1 MPQIGAMITE
11 IVPAL
16 FIGNVAD
23 AQDAQALHGHNIQRV
38 ISLIDQDDI
47 HEFTRVPGIAYELR
61 ELWDGDAPTLLR
73 ICLTTGLDARPTL
86 VHCAAGLSR
95 SVSFVA
101 YHLCR
106 SGVVRSPDEAY
117 ALIEAKQAIAPHR
130 NFVRLLRRKLH

>member
-11 IVPAL
+11 IIPAL
-16 FIGNVAD
+16 FIGNVVD
-23 AQDAQALHGHNIQRV
+23 AQDAQALHEHSIQRV

-47 HEFTRVPGIAYELR
+47 HEFRRVPGIAYELY

-73 ICLTTGLDARPTL
+73 ICLTTSLDARPTL
-86 VHCAAGLSR
+86 VHCSAGLSR

-106 SGVVRSPDEAY
+106 KGVTKSLDEAY
-117 ALIEAKQAIAPHR
+117 SLIETKRAISPHR
-130 NFVRLLRRKLH
+130 NFVKLLRRKVR